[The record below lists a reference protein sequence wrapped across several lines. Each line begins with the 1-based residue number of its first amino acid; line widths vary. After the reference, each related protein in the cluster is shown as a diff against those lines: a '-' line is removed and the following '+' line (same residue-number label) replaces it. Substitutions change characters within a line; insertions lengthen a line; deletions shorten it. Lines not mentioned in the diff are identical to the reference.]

1 MLYPKFYNMD
11 IVDWK
16 LNIVVYL
23 KFYIEH
29 WTLWFIAGFILDI
42 KNWTLWCIALRELHS
57 YTLYG
62 AE

>member
-29 WTLWFIAGFILDI
+29 WTSWFIAGFILDI